1 MNSFHKRV
9 ASKGRASLKHD
20 NVVKLLYCYVYLRL
34 LENYDKDVLDMVED
48 ALVDAMETVYRE
60 AEQGAQPAPPAA
72 TVPQVDVDGVIA
84 LE

>member
-1 MNSFHKRV
+1 MNSVHKRV

-20 NVVKLLYCYVYLRL
+20 NVVELLYSYVYLRV

-48 ALVDAMETVYRE
+48 ALVDAMETVDRE
-60 AEQGAQPAPPAA
+60 AEQGAQPAAPSA
-72 TVPQVDVDGVIA
+72 TVPQAHVDGGIA